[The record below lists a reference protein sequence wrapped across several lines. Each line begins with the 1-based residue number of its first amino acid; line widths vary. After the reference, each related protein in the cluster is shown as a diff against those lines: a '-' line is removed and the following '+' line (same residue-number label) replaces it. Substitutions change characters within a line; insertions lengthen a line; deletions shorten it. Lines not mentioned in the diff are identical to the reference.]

1 MKSSVKNFG
10 RILIAVFS
18 ICLVLGLP
26 GIAAAAHT
34 ELGGIWWHCTGPA
47 NTSFSIINMTTA
59 DFKITSVPSD
69 EHMFSVNQ
77 VIKSY
82 ESATWSKHVTAGT
95 VHSSGSLVLQ
105 PVSGSQGVDANY
117 MTRVL
122 FSEADGYSF
131 IYGKGTWIR
140 LDNPNGINGN
150 AAKSTGW
157 VNGRWATAYAD
168 NEMHN
173 IMTMVSPKMTATL
186 YSQDNANFVLVI
198 AQTPGNWA
206 GWQLD
211 WVQNGGDSLPR
222 AYQ

>member
-1 MKSSVKNFG
+1 MKSIVKKFG

-18 ICLVLGLP
+18 IGLVLGLP
-26 GIAAAAHT
+26 GAAAAAHT

-105 PVSGSQGVDANY
+105 PVSGAQGVDASY

-131 IYGKGTWIR
+131 I
-140 LDNPNGINGN
+140 
-150 AAKSTGW
+150 
-157 VNGRWATAYAD
+157 
-168 NEMHN
+168 
-173 IMTMVSPKMTATL
+173 
-186 YSQDNANFVLVI
+186 
-198 AQTPGNWA
+198 
-206 GWQLD
+206 
-211 WVQNGGDSLPR
+211 
-222 AYQ
+222 